1 MKKFRKWLRDRGAA
15 NGRLLLAVLLTAT
28 LLSYALGSLVNGL
41 SNREFSFIE
50 SSSSAHALVADPR
63 FAPLKL
69 LEWTVGFLPELT
81 PQIMRLPSIVFAA
94 MTLAAL
100 VYILR
105 RWYGPRT
112 ATFGFIVLVCSAWL
126 LHVGRLATP
135 DVLYLW
141 AIPALLVSHILLR
154 NHSGSKLAFLAW
166 VGLCGLLLYIPGLV
180 WFVLLNA
187 IWQWRD
193 LKESWQNFRIQTKI
207 SMILVFLII
216 LTPLWYSLAID
227 FAPTRLLD
235 LTGLPHDLPQPMD
248 VLRRIGEGLAF
259 ISVYGKAPND
269 IWLNHLPVLD
279 AMLSGA
285 FLTGIYFY
293 AQHWQAS
300 RTRLITSFIGLGII
314 LYGLGVVPFS
324 VVVVLLYLIVA
335 AGIAYILYLWMSVFP
350 RNPIAR
356 KFGIFVVI
364 VAVGLS
370 CLYNLRQ
377 YFVAW
382 PHHPETS
389 TSFSQREIP
398 RSKI

>member
-1 MKKFRKWLRDRGAA
+1 VD
-15 NGRLLLAVLLTAT
+15 
-28 LLSYALGSLVNGL
+28 GL
-41 SNREFSFIE
+41 SDREFSFIE

-69 LEWTVGFLPELT
+69 LEWATGFLPDLT

-100 VYILR
+100 VYVLR

-112 ATFGFIVLVCSAWL
+112 ATFGFIVFVCSAWF
-126 LHVGRLATP
+126 LHVGRLATA
-135 DVLYLW
+135 DVMYLW
-141 AIPALLVSHILLR
+141 SIPALLVSHIILR
-154 NHSGSKLAFLAW
+154 NHNGSKLAFLSWIVISA
-166 VGLCGLLLYIPGLV
+166 LLLYVPGLI

-187 IWQWRD
+187 AWLWRD
-193 LKESWQNFRIQTKI
+193 LAQTWQNFRLQTKI
-207 SMILVFLII
+207 LMVMAFLII
-216 LTPLWYSLAID
+216 LTPLGYSLAID
-227 FAPTRLLD
+227 FAPVRLLD
-235 LTGLPHDLPQPMD
+235 LAGLPHDLPQPLD
-248 VLRRIGEGLAF
+248 VLRHIGEGLAF
-259 ISVYGKAPND
+259 ISVYGQAPTD
-269 IWLNHLPVLD
+269 IWLNHLPLLD

-300 RTRLITSFIGLGII
+300 RTRLITSFIALGLI
-314 LYGLGVVPFS
+314 LYGLGVVPLS

-356 KFGIFVVI
+356 KFGMFVVI
-364 VAVGLS
+364 IAVGFS

-382 PHHPETS
+382 PHHPDTGS
-389 TSFSQREIP
+389 SFSEREIP